1 MSFYL
6 FPPLGSCF
14 VYAALQFQDDLRPAT
29 DHTVDKYGGTVIAVN
44 TKANKAAGEERIW
57 AVDEG
62 QQMDVN
68 QLERGSGR
76 KSQLHRLSKQEL
88 SLIHP

>member
-6 FPPLGSCF
+6 FPPLDCCF
-14 VYAALQFQDDLRPAT
+14 VYAAPQFQDDLRPAT
-29 DHTVDKYGGTVIAVN
+29 DHTVDKYGGTVIAGN
-44 TKANKAAGEERIW
+44 TKANKEERIW

-62 QQMDVN
+62 QQMNVN

-76 KSQLHRLSKQEL
+76 RSQLQRLSKQEL